1 MIFED
6 KDRIVFA
13 GDSVTDADKTQP
25 HGDDDALG
33 QGLGV
38 GYVRFVY
45 DMLAAE
51 YPDRNIRITNS
62 GVSGNT
68 SAQLWKRWDSEL
80 NVSVYNVYAHHN
92 TWAVTFDQ
100 DGEGGV
106 KTQRMYLFSAVP
118 SISYQFKF

>member
-62 GVSGNT
+62 GVGGNT
-68 SAQLWKRWDSEL
+68 STQLWERWNKDVLDL
-80 NVSVYNVYAHHN
+80 NPDWVCI
-92 TWAVTFDQ
+92 F
-100 DGEGGV
+100 
-106 KTQRMYLFSAVP
+106 
-118 SISYQFKF
+118 I

>member
-51 YPDRNIRITNS
+51 IGR
-62 GVSGNT
+62 
-68 SAQLWKRWDSEL
+68 
-80 NVSVYNVYAHHN
+80 AH
-92 TWAVTFDQ
+92 V
-100 DGEGGV
+100 
-106 KTQRMYLFSAVP
+106 
-118 SISYQFKF
+118 